1 MLSTLFYA
9 LAASLALSHVAGS
22 TLSVSQDQPTA
33 IRNGDR
39 CLDVRDGN
47 VKNGLVQ
54 T

>member
-9 LAASLALSHVAGS
+9 LAASLALFHVAGS
-22 TLSVSQDQPTA
+22 TLFVSQDQPKA

-39 CLDVRDGN
+39 CLDVRDADF
-47 VKNGLVQ
+47 VNGVVQ